1 LQLSRQEGVPVAFAR
16 NDVIRHGRRGDDAAR
31 QAHAADRLRSKLP
44 LGALAPD
51 LELVKISRAVPG
63 LRGVTHG
70 VALYRELAYTPI
82 MPRKSAAS
90 LAVVPQLPGTGRP
103 APPAELDTVEQRIWR
118 EVVDALPPHWID
130 SAGRVLLL
138 RLVAQ
143 AALCL
148 SMEQQLR
155 AHRAAGTAIEEYAKL
170 AKQHSDTAKQTES
183 LLASLRATPRSR
195 STSHAAGLQSR
206 KAAESRPWEIR
217 GRRAETET

>member
-1 LQLSRQEGVPVAFAR
+1 VV
-16 NDVIRHGRRGDDAAR
+16 
-31 QAHAADRLRSKLP
+31 
-44 LGALAPD
+44 
-51 LELVKISRAVPG
+51 
-63 LRGVTHG
+63 
-70 VALYRELAYTPI
+70 YRVFVLAYTGT

-103 APPAELDTVEQRIWR
+103 EPPADLDDGEKRLWR
-118 EVVDALPPHWID
+118 EVVNSLPPHWID
-130 SAGRVLLL
+130 AAGRIILR

-148 SMEQQLR
+148 SMEEQLR
-155 AHRAAGTAIEEYAKL
+155 AHRAAGTVVETYAKL
-170 AKQHSDTAKQTES
+170 AKQHSDTAKQTEN

-217 GRRAETET
+217 GRRAETETQADGK